1 MSHAVQT
8 TSRPSLLLH
17 MNPFGIKVH
26 THQQAAIR
34 KTNTAA
40 FIIVSRALRQAAVV
54 GLRISPMQTAKQK

>member
-1 MSHAVQT
+1 MSHAIQT
-8 TSRPSLLLH
+8 TSCPSLPLH

-26 THQQAAIR
+26 THQQAVIR

-40 FIIVSRALRQAAVV
+40 FIIVSRALRQAAVA